1 MSFKNKLLRL
11 EEITLILEKG
21 DCEIEQA
28 MELYSEGVNLIKE
41 CSNTI
46 EQAKLKVVENDIK

>member
-21 DCEIEQA
+21 ECEIEQA
-28 MELYSEGVNLIKE
+28 MELYSEGVNLIDE

-46 EQAKLKVVENDIK
+46 NQAKLKVIENDIK